1 MVQEWASYF
10 TTLSD
15 KVASIFVDLGLRH
28 DAPLRSNP
36 WRLRVRIHLTLA
48 RPDGLSHS
56 EEAPTLFLI
65 EDALN
70 LQLERECGGVPCG
83 RITGRDMR
91 EFCFYARTSKGFRP
105 AVATA
110 LAGFP
115 GHRFEVA
122 EKQDPDWEYYFN
134 VLYPS
139 PEELEQIKNRG
150 LLDVLLKGGDVL
162 SIPREVQHWAYFPS
176 EECRQLFRNAAGNVG
191 FEIGYESQGKGNLPF
206 GLTVFRT
213 QAIVQE
219 LIDQTTIELLRLAK
233 RFGGEYD
240 GWETPVTTQ

>member
-1 MVQEWASYF
+1 MDQEWASYF
-10 TTLSD
+10 TTLND
-15 KVASIFVDLGLRH
+15 KVASIFVNLRLRH

-36 WRLRVRIHLTLA
+36 WRLRVRIHFNVA
-48 RPDGLSHS
+48 RPDGLSDS

-83 RITGRDMR
+83 RITGRGMR
-91 EFCFYARTSKGFRP
+91 EFCFYARTTEGFRP

-110 LAGFP
+110 LAGFSEY
-115 GHRFEVA
+115 RFEVGDK
-122 EKQDPDWEYYFN
+122 EDPEWEYYLN

-139 PEELEQIKNRG
+139 PDELEQIKNRG
-150 LLDVLLKGGDVL
+150 LLEVLLKRGDIL
-162 SIPREVQHWAYFPS
+162 STPREVQHWAYFPS

-191 FEIGYESQGKGNLPF
+191 FKIGCESQGKGNLPF

-213 QAIVQE
+213 QPIDQE
-219 LIDQTTIELLRLAK
+219 LIDQTTVELLRLAK

-240 GWETPVTTQ
+240 GWETPVTTR